1 MNSDPEQILR
11 QFRLPPP
18 SPELRARILSAARE
32 EWNHSA
38 PAFEWRPLRRPL
50 QAVAAALL
58 LLAVGNWAN
67 HRLTSPDAV
76 ATAQAVPAS
85 PWISVE
91 IAGLPAPLHVRS
103 GGGPADPSAVSAALQ
118 SRQNQMRELM
128 APAPAPSPAPSPNGQ
143 SHWNRQNCAWVASC
157 C

>member
-1 MNSDPEQILR
+1 MNHDPEQILR
-11 QFRLPPP
+11 QFRLPQP
-18 SPELRARILSAARE
+18 SPELRARALSAARE
-32 EWNHSA
+32 EWCRPA
-38 PAFEWRPLRRPL
+38 PVSEWRLLRRPL

-91 IAGLPAPLHVRS
+91 IVDIPAPMFALAV
-103 GGGPADPSAVSAALQ
+103 GGQPNPRAVSAALQ